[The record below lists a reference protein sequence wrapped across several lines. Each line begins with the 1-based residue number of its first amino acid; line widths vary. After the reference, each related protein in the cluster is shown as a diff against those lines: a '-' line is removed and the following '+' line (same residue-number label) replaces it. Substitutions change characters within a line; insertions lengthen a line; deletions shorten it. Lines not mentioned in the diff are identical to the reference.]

1 MTTKLSPPAV
11 TNFKEKY
18 SLPIVANNSSFEWN
32 TYMFPHAFL
41 QVEEDTKQEILKNLF
56 SHAAQY
62 NKQWEINYIRS
73 SDKDILRYSSFKAYI
88 NKTEVGVKK
97 GLEVLDYVMTEKDR
111 RYQIMMEENASNY
124 LYTEEPFKTNVLIID
139 KPEKFLFQIKS
150 EKDFTNF
157 KSINQILRLGR
168 AAGIHLLFISEEVIN
183 PRIQANI
190 TYQLDQ
196 KSFPN

>member
-1 MTTKLSPPAV
+1 MTTKLSPPTV

-41 QVEEDTKQEILKNLF
+41 QVGEDTKQEILKNLF

-97 GLEVLDYVMTEKDR
+97 GVEVLDYVMSEKDR

-124 LYTEEPFKTNVLIID
+124 LYTEEPFKTTVLIID
-139 KPEKFLFQIKS
+139 KPEKFLFQIKT
-150 EKDFTNF
+150 EKDFKSF

-168 AAGIHLLFISEEVIN
+168 AAGIHLLFLSEEVIN

-196 KSFPN
+196 KSFSN

>member
-150 EKDFTNF
+150 EKDFKNF

-168 AAGIHLLFISEEVIN
+168 AAGMHLLFISEEVIN
-183 PRIQANI
+183 PRIQPNI

>member
-97 GLEVLDYVMTEKDR
+97 GLEVLDYVISEKDR
-111 RYQIMMEENASNY
+111 RYQIMTEENASNY

-150 EKDFTNF
+150 EKDFKNF

-168 AAGIHLLFISEEVIN
+168 AAGMHLLFVSEEVIN
-183 PRIQANI
+183 PRIQPNI

>member
-32 TYMFPHAFL
+32 TYMFPHVFL